1 VTFDINS
8 VRSQFPALHIEDAGK
23 RRIYLDGPAGTQVPQ
38 CVIDAVSQ
46 CFVQANANLG
56 GNFPTTV
63 AAEALVEGAR
73 EALADLMGAHL
84 PESVVLGPNMT
95 GLTKLMTAS
104 IATQLSPGDHI
115 VLSRMDH
122 DANVSPWLD
131 MARSAGLH
139 VNWLELDPATFQLD
153 LGPLEGYLKAG
164 AKLVAAGY
172 ASNVLGT
179 INDVREICDLARRY
193 NAISYIDAVHYAP
206 HGTIDVEAL
215 GCDMLVCSVYKF
227 FGPHCAAL
235 YVRPEVL
242 ERLPA
247 QPLRPAPQTGPVKF
261 ESGTMNH
268 EGLAGSLAA
277 VDYIASLSAL
287 PASANRRAR
296 IVSAFDAIQAHENA
310 LLWPLIEGIK
320 SMGGYTIHGITDPNS
335 ANKRAPTLAI
345 THARHSPQAIEQ
357 ALTAA
362 NIFSWAGH
370 SYAIEPLGALGLLKS
385 GGILRLGIA
394 HYNTQEEMAE
404 TLAVLA
410 QLNAQ

>member
-1 VTFDINS
+1 MTFDINAI
-8 VRSQFPALHIEDAGK
+8 RAQFPALHLQDAGK
-23 RRIYLDGPAGTQVPQ
+23 PRIYLDGPAGTQVPQ
-38 CVIDAVSQ
+38 SVIDAVSH
-46 CFVQANANLG
+46 CFVEANANLG
-56 GNFPTTV
+56 GNFPTTL

-73 EALADLMGAHL
+73 TALADLMGAHM
-84 PESVVLGPNMT
+84 ESSVVLGPNMT
-95 GLTKLMTAS
+95 GLTKMISAS
-104 IATQLSPGDHI
+104 IAAQLRPGDHI

-122 DANVSPWLD
+122 DANISPWLD
-131 MARSAGLH
+131 MAKATGLH
-139 VNWLELDPATFQLD
+139 VDWLELNPATYQLD
-153 LGPLEGYLKAG
+153 LAPLEGYLKAG

-179 INDVREICDLARRY
+179 INDVDHICALARRHG
-193 NAISYIDAVHYAP
+193 ALSYIDAVHYAP
-206 HGTIDVEAL
+206 HGAIDVAAL

-235 YVRPEVL
+235 YIRPDVL
-242 ERLPA
+242 EALPA

-277 VDYIASLSAL
+277 VEYIASLSAL
-287 PASANRRAR
+287 PASADRRAHL
-296 IVSAFDAIQAHENA
+296 ISAFDAIQTHETS
-310 LLWPLIEGIK
+310 LLWAFIEGLQALD
-320 SMGGYTIHGITDPNS
+320 GYTIHGITDPQS
-335 ANKRAPTLAI
+335 ASKRAPTLAI

-370 SYAIEPLGALGLLKS
+370 SYAIEPLGALGLLDS

-394 HYNTQEEMAE
+394 HYNTREEMAE
-404 TLAVLA
+404 TLAVLKTLDE
-410 QLNAQ
+410 Q